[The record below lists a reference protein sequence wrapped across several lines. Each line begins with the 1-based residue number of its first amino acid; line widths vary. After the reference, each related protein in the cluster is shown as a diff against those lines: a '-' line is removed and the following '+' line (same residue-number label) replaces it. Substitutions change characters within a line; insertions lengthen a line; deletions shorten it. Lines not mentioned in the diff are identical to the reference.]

1 MTAPKNPNR
10 ALVVALLTAALT
22 QETVLLATMQAALQA
37 LAAVKSPPHTGRTR
51 TALRQSS
58 GLIRNL
64 LPKHPR
70 GP

>member
-37 LAAVKSPPHTGRTR
+37 LAAVESAPHTPDEQE
-51 TALRQSS
+51 LDYD
-58 GLIRNL
+58 NL
-64 LPKHPR
+64 PV
-70 GP
+70 